1 MSESGELRDVGRLA
15 PESTGDVV
23 LRVQDVAK
31 HYPIKR
37 GSFHRTTGNL
47 RAVDGVSF
55 DVYHGETL
63 GLVGESGCGKTTMG
77 KMIVRAAV
85 PTSGQIHFHSG
96 SKSSE
101 RVSHDDSSIDVGTAR
116 GADLSRLRRGVQM
129 IFQNPYTSLNPRH
142 RVRDIIGE
150 PLKINGVARG
160 GRLVERVF
168 ELMDQVGLR
177 REYGI
182 RYPHAFSGGQ
192 RQRIGIARALAL
204 NPRLVVCD
212 EPVSALD
219 VSIQAQILNLLR
231 DLQTQYGLAY
241 IMISHDLGVVQ
252 HISDRVAVMYS
263 GKLVELG
270 PTAELFAQPRHPYTK
285 ALLDASPKPHPR
297 YRLQAAAISGDAPDA
312 SRRIAGCSFRTRC
325 PFAQRIC
332 AEEEP
337 PLLPVA
343 SADAAHESSGRF
355 AACHFAMSPPWGGA
369 AGSTGTEGTVT
380 RQPRHVPSL

>member
-1 MSESGELRDVGRLA
+1 MSESGEHRDVGRFVS
-15 PESTGDVV
+15 ESPGRAV
-23 LRVQDVAK
+23 LRVRNVAK
-31 HYPIKR
+31 RYPIKR
-37 GSFHRTTGNL
+37 GSFHRTTGYL
-47 RAVDGVSF
+47 RAVDSVSF
-55 DVYHGETL
+55 DVFHGETL

-77 KMIVRAAV
+77 KMIVRADV
-85 PTSGQIHFHSG
+85 PTSGEILFRPG
-96 SKSSE
+96 SEGPASASP
-101 RVSHDDSSIDVGTAR
+101 DDYSIDVGTAR

-129 IFQNPYTSLNPRH
+129 IFQNPYASLNPRH

-150 PLKINGVARG
+150 PLRINGIARG
-160 GRLVERVF
+160 KSLEERVF

-231 DLQTQYGLAY
+231 DLQSQYGLAY

-252 HISDRVAVMYS
+252 HISDRVAVMYL

-270 PTAELFAQPRHPYTK
+270 PTAELFARPRHPYTR

-297 YRLQAAAISGDAPDA
+297 HRLQATAISGDVPDA
-312 SRRIAGCSFRTRC
+312 SQDIAGCSFRTRC
-325 PFAQRIC
+325 PYAQRIC

-337 PLLPVA
+337 PLLPLA
-343 SADAAHESSGRF
+343 STDAASGPTRRF
-355 AACHFAMSPPWGGA
+355 AACHFAMSPPWGEA
-369 AGSTGTEGTVT
+369 AGPTGIERAQTMQ
-380 RQPRHVPSL
+380 RKHIPSL